1 MTALPSGGRRLT
13 TRAAAPGAQ
22 TPRPAF
28 TVRRDELEYELI
40 SALNHNPDDEG
51 LVHRLV
57 DRELTG
63 DPECEFLTGVYR
75 MEPGMKHP
83 LHLHAASAEFYYVLS
98 GTALFTVAEGQFEA
112 GPGTAMYIPAGV
124 AHAIATGS
132 TDGMELLYSFSTPD
146 LQGIGTRWL

>member
-1 MTALPSGGRRLT
+1 M
-13 TRAAAPGAQ
+13 
-22 TPRPAF
+22 PRPAF
-28 TVRRDELEYELI
+28 VLHRDELEYELI

-57 DRELTG
+57 DRQRTD

-75 MEPGMKHP
+75 MEPGMTHP
-83 LHLHAASAEFYYVLS
+83 LHLHAASAEFYYVLH
-98 GTALFTVAEGQFEA
+98 GTALFTVADEEFEA

-132 TDGMELLYSFSTPD
+132 TNTMELLYSFHNPD

>member
-1 MTALPSGGRRLT
+1 MTALPTGGRRMT
-13 TRAAAPGAQ
+13 AADAGVG

-28 TVRRDELEYELI
+28 VVHRDELEYELI

-57 DRELTG
+57 DRQRVD

-83 LHLHAASAEFYYVLS
+83 LHLHADSAEFYYVLS
-98 GTALFTVAEGQFEA
+98 GTALFRVADEQFEA

-124 AHAIATGS
+124 AHAIETGS
-132 TDGMELLYSFSTPD
+132 ADSMELLYSFSTPD
-146 LQGIGTRWL
+146 LGGIGTRWLK